1 MSDKTFY
8 FAAGAIGGIVIGH
21 IMSAKKSQPPV
32 NESEGV
38 LDSLT
43 SWWENNWNQ

>member
-21 IMSAKKSQPPV
+21 YMSAKKANPPMQ
-32 NESEGV
+32 EEGV
-38 LDSLT
+38 LDSL
-43 SWWENNWNQ
+43 SAWWEKQWNH